1 MSFDFKADSH
11 WDAYP
16 AGLKVL
22 AVDDDPLCLKVVAEM
37 LKRCNYEGEM
47 LLPSSVAALLLG
59 ELSATVTACSL
70 SAFSSAAVITAENGK
85 EALLTLR
92 DKSSQIDLVLSDVYM
107 PGARHSSSSLRE
119 LLRLSSCSPSCQ
131 HQGLSPASLTELE
144 NLHGVG
150 N

>member
-47 LLPSSVAALLLG
+47 LLPPSVAALLLG
-59 ELSATVTACSL
+59 ELSATVTSVSAERIQLCCSHN
-70 SAFSSAAVITAENGK
+70 SRKREGGAADA
-85 EALLTLR
+85 
-92 DKSSQIDLVLSDVYM
+92 
-107 PGARHSSSSLRE
+107 PG
-119 LLRLSSCSPSCQ
+119 
-131 HQGLSPASLTELE
+131 
-144 NLHGVG
+144 
-150 N
+150 